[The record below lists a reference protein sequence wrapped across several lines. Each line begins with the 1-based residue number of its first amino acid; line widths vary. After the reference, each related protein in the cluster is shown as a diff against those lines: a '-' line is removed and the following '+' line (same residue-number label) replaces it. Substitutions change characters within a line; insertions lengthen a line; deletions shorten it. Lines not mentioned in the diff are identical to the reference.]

1 MEKKRM
7 PDCKSKKKWDSENVS
22 IYTFK
27 AFVKTDSDIIDHLA
41 KYPSKSGEIKRL
53 LRIALEVE
61 KAKEAAH
68 D

>member
-1 MEKKRM
+1 MEQKNM
-7 PDCKSKKKWDSENVS
+7 PELKSKTKWDKENSVLCGVKLM
-22 IYTFK
+22 T
-27 AFVKTDSDIIDHLA
+27 KTDSDIIDHLA

-53 LRIALEVE
+53 LRIALEAE